1 MDLDSYI
8 KQVLQE
14 HLLTDD
20 YIQLTETEMSRK
32 MSLLKSTLSTLIIS
46 NSSKLTEAE
55 NIYFKRSLTTTFRLP
70 IFYGLPKVHKTP
82 MSLRPVVSSSNSLLP
97 VFSTWLD
104 YRMKELVH
112 LVDSFLKDS
121 TTFIQEIKKLSLPNN
136 ALLFTADAKSM
147 YTNIDAN
154 IGITSIRNFLI
165 TNKDKIST
173 DFPTDLFL
181 EILEIIMKNNIFS
194 FANTYWQQ
202 LTGTAMGTPAACAYA
217 MISFGQF
224 ENTVLLPEFKNNLF
238 FYRRY
243 IDDIFG
249 VWIPPKTNKLKT
261 WNNFKTL
268 LNNWGNLRW
277 EVEAPSTTI
286 HFLDLNV
293 TLNGS
298 TIITSTHENPL
309 NLYLCLPPRSAHPSS
324 CLKGLIKGE
333 LNQYWIQNQT
343 LDHQE
348 LVAKFITCLVNRG
361 YNIERLTP
369 INTTGCCLN

>member
-1 MDLDSYI
+1 
-8 KQVLQE
+8 
-14 HLLTDD
+14 
-20 YIQLTETEMSRK
+20 
-32 MSLLKSTLSTLIIS
+32 
-46 NSSKLTEAE
+46 
-55 NIYFKRSLTTTFRLP
+55 
-70 IFYGLPKVHKTP
+70 

-224 ENTVLLPEFKNNLF
+224 KNTVLLPEFKNNLF

-243 IDDIFG
+243 IDDIFC
-249 VWIPPKTNKLKT
+249 VWIPPK
-261 WNNFKTL
+261 
-268 LNNWGNLRW
+268 
-277 EVEAPSTTI
+277 
-286 HFLDLNV
+286 
-293 TLNGS
+293 
-298 TIITSTHENPL
+298 
-309 NLYLCLPPRSAHPSS
+309 
-324 CLKGLIKGE
+324 
-333 LNQYWIQNQT
+333 NQQT
-343 LDHQE
+343 
-348 LVAKFITCLVNRG
+348 
-361 YNIERLTP
+361 
-369 INTTGCCLN
+369 